1 MRHSGLAIRD
11 AVTLERN
18 ERDRAQSE
26 VERLD
31 AALAAL
37 GNLDGTNRVRVGGQT
52 RRHLSAV
59 RHRISLAQKKRWA
72 LSKAKATKK
81 HWSQLPQNK
90 ARVLQMVRHDAQHS
104 TPELQGCLDY
114 KCNLDNQELLR
125 ETEKWIQIKFCLVAD
140 RVSKQI
146 AFTCSCSFLAS
157 SMARKILIG
166 VLSGFV
172 PVSCSSAARRF

>member
-1 MRHSGLAIRD
+1 MNLTGVVQQLRK
-11 AVTLERN
+11 

-52 RRHLSAV
+52 RRHLSAAA

-90 ARVLQMVRHDAQHS
+90 ARVLQMVR
-104 TPELQGCLDY
+104 
-114 KCNLDNQELLR
+114 KMNR
-125 ETEKWIQIKFCLVAD
+125 
-140 RVSKQI
+140 
-146 AFTCSCSFLAS
+146 
-157 SMARKILIG
+157 
-166 VLSGFV
+166 
-172 PVSCSSAARRF
+172 ARRAA

>member
-1 MRHSGLAIRD
+1 MNLAGVVQQLTR
-11 AVTLERN
+11 

-31 AALAAL
+31 ATLAAL

-52 RRHLSAV
+52 RSVAPLSY
-59 RHRISLAQKKRWA
+59 K
-72 LSKAKATKK
+72 
-81 HWSQLPQNK
+81 
-90 ARVLQMVRHDAQHS
+90 
-104 TPELQGCLDY
+104 GCLDY
-114 KCNLDNQELLR
+114 KCRHDNQELLR

-146 AFTCSCSFLAS
+146 AFTRSCSFLAS
-157 SMARKILIG
+157 SMAREILIG